1 MHEPIT
7 SFENEFAFL
16 SNFFHS
22 PITYEG
28 IKYPTVEAAFQA
40 AKTFN
45 ESERKMIAA
54 AETPG
59 KAKRM
64 GRKVQLR
71 ADWEQVKDGIMEE
84 LVRLKF
90 TSSPT
95 LAIQLWSTGD
105 RELVEGNWW
114 NDTYW
119 GVCDGVGRNQ
129 LGKTLMKI
137 RTELKIKAEM
147 INTLENDIKITDKY
161 KNLIS

>member
-1 MHEPIT
+1 MKEPIT

-16 SNFFHS
+16 SNFYHS
-22 PITYEG
+22 PIVYEG

-45 ESERKMIAA
+45 EIEKKTIAA
-54 AETPG
+54 AATPG
-59 KAKRM
+59 QAKRL
-64 GRKVQLR
+64 GRRVSLR
-71 ADWEQVKDGIMEE
+71 PDWEQVKDSVMEE

-119 GVCDGVGRNQ
+119 GVCNGVGRNQ

-137 RTELKIKAEM
+137 RTELKIKAQM
-147 INTLENDIKITDKY
+147 INTLEKDIESIDK
-161 KNLIS
+161 N